1 MQVENPVVLEI
12 VQFFEDLRMFT
23 FHNGENIGLAGS
35 DHTTYKI
42 SVIATTGTDGEQEI
56 QLASSFSLVVKNP
69 CIDPTYVTI
78 DDYNLYDE

>member
-1 MQVENPVVLEI
+1 MSRAVA
-12 VQFFEDLRMFT
+12 FEDVGDLGHQGIIRV
-23 FHNGENIGLAGS
+23 GVGQQ
-35 DHTTYKI
+35 
-42 SVIATTGTDGEQEI
+42 GTDGEQEI